1 MMQIVFFILSLITV
15 GCSQQLPPEP
25 KLIKTIPPS
34 AKIIPKRDI
43 KLANEYRQSGLDYRK
58 QGNLVKAIQSL
69 EKSVLLDPE
78 NLSGKVILGWTY
90 HLAKQEQKATQ
101 LLLDVLQVEPNYIL
115 ALNAL
120 GIVYLMEGNLE
131 KAVETH
137 TKAAQIKPD
146 NEIAHY
152 NLSLAYHRL
161 QEYKQ
166 AIAHAQKAVT
176 LEPNNPHPWVAL
188 AMIDWSQNNRLK
200 AQKNYNTAISLD
212 SRYQERAFLEHLQK
226 AGFSIE
232 QIEIVKKI
240 QKGE

>member
-1 MMQIVFFILSLITV
+1 MIQIVIFIFSIIIV
-15 GCSQQLPPEP
+15 GCSQQLPHEP
-25 KLIKTIPPS
+25 KPMKTIPPS
-34 AKIIPKRDI
+34 PKIIPKRDI
-43 KLANEYRQSGLDYRK
+43 KSANEYRQLGLDYRK

-69 EKSVLLDPE
+69 EKSVILDPQ
-78 NLSGKVILGWTY
+78 NISGKVILGWTY

-101 LLLDVLQVEPNYIL
+101 VLLNVLQVEPNNIL

-120 GIVYLMEGNLE
+120 GIVYLVEGNLE

-137 TKAAQIKPD
+137 TKAAQLKPD

-161 QEYKQ
+161 QEYEQ
-166 AIAHAQKAVT
+166 AIAHAQKATT

-188 AMIDWSQNNRLK
+188 AMIAWSQNKQLE
-200 AQKNYNTAISLD
+200 AQKTYNKAISLD
-212 SRYQERAFLEHLQK
+212 SRYQERVYLEHLQE
-226 AGFSIE
+226 AGFSAE
-232 QIEIVKKI
+232 QIEIVHKI

>member
-1 MMQIVFFILSLITV
+1 MMQIVIFILSLVIV
-15 GCSQQLPPEP
+15 GCSQQLTPEP
-25 KLIKTIPPS
+25 EPIKTIPPS
-34 AKIIPKRDI
+34 PKSLPKRDI
-43 KLANEYRQSGLDYRK
+43 KSANEYRQLGLDYRK

-69 EKSVLLDPE
+69 EKSVILDPQ
-78 NLSGKVILGWTY
+78 NVSGKVILGWTY
-90 HLAKQEQKATQ
+90 HLAKQEQKASQ
-101 LLLDVLQVEPNYIL
+101 VLLDVLQIEPNNIL

-120 GIVYLMEGNLE
+120 GIVYLVDGNLE

-137 TKAAQIKPD
+137 TKAAQLKSD

-166 AIAHAQKAVT
+166 AIVHAQKAVT

-188 AMIDWSQNNRLK
+188 AMIDWSQNNRLE
-200 AQKNYNTAISLD
+200 AQKTYNKAISLD
-212 SRYQERAFLEHLQK
+212 SRYREQAFLEHLK
-226 AGFSIE
+226 EAGFSTE
-232 QIEIVKKI
+232 QIEMVKNI